1 MKLHRI
7 SLEYYNIFYWKN
19 ITILIPI
26 QNKTGFISSFSG
38 LRACVK
44 DFQLVPLHLHFVFVF
59 PNQGFSDLFTKKEF
73 LLKNIFSF
81 GKFSFNKRQFM
92 REKNSF
98 FCGIIIL
105 IIVHTHLHV
114 CWFFFYNEGT
124 KFMSIFTEAWI
135 CVIYALMYL
144 FSHHL
149 GFV

>member
-59 PNQGFSDLFTKKEF
+59 PNQGFSDLFTKKAISFEKYF
-73 LLKNIFSF
+73 LFWKIFF
-81 GKFSFNKRQFM
+81 
-92 REKNSF
+92 
-98 FCGIIIL
+98 
-105 IIVHTHLHV
+105 
-114 CWFFFYNEGT
+114 
-124 KFMSIFTEAWI
+124 
-135 CVIYALMYL
+135 
-144 FSHHL
+144 
-149 GFV
+149 